1 MKVKKSRLSYNGR
14 KALYGYGFISLWIVG
29 FIYFF
34 VRLMI
39 MSVRYSVNDITFQ
52 ADGMSYAFNN
62 FSVYKFLIFDDPT
75 LLRQMVGSFTSLIYR
90 VPLIVILSIMIAV
103 LLNNKYFGV
112 TFFRASFFLPVIIT
126 SGAVLSI
133 IKGNQAMAAVSG
145 ESATYML
152 QVSDF
157 GEILAKFNLPE
168 KLSDMIMSL
177 SNMAFDLLWKTG
189 IQILLF
195 LAGLKTISVSVY
207 EAASIEGA
215 SKWDCFWKITIPM
228 LSPVILLAVI
238 YTIVESF
245 TDSTNPVMSRI
256 FSDTQYLKYTE
267 ASVLAVVYF
276 VLAMVFIGAVYAVL
290 NRLLPYSSE
299 RR

>member
-256 FSDTQYLKYTE
+256 FSDTQ
-267 ASVLAVVYF
+267 
-276 VLAMVFIGAVYAVL
+276 
-290 NRLLPYSSE
+290 
-299 RR
+299 